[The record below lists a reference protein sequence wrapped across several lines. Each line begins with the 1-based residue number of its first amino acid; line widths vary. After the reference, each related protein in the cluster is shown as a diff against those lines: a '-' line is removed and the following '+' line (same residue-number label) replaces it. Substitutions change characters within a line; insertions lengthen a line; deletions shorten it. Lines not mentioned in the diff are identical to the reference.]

1 MEQIVFGIRADGNKQ
16 IGMGHLM
23 RTLSIALELKKE
35 NVQVIYITKEPQSK
49 EFAEEKGF
57 SCLLLPGNYEV
68 MEDETEET
76 LAYIDR
82 YDIRLLLVDSYGAT
96 KDYLSCINDR
106 VPVFYLDDL
115 GRMGLPVSGLI
126 NYNIYGQDM
135 GYEAQYPAGTV
146 LMLGS
151 KYAPVKTEFSQVP
164 YEVRKEADRI
174 MITMG
179 GSDSLNI
186 AGQLAR
192 KLLAS
197 VDRRVQITLISGRF
211 SPHLEALQRLAGED
225 DRLRVLTDVHDM
237 WNVMADSDIAISA
250 AGSTM
255 YELCTVGVPTVCC
268 YYVENQRRIAEGFGS
283 GMSMCNAGDFSKE
296 PDKVLQRMVE
306 ETWCLLKNY
315 EKRRRLSDE
324 MRAVSYGKGT
334 KRIVEKL
341 IDYSE

>member
-23 RTLSIALELKKE
+23 RTLSIAQALTKE
-35 NVQVIYITKEPQSK
+35 NIRALYITKEPQSK
-49 EFAEEKGF
+49 QFIEEKGF
-57 SCLLLPGNYEV
+57 SCVLLPGSYDT
-68 MEDETEET
+68 MEEETDST
-76 LAYIDR
+76 LAYIQK
-82 YDIRLLLVDSYGAT
+82 YGIRLLLVDSYCAT
-96 KDYLSCINDR
+96 KDYLGRINDR

-135 GYEAQYPAGTV
+135 GYESQYPAETV
-146 LMLGS
+146 LLLGS
-151 KYAPVKTEFSQVP
+151 QYAPVKAEFGQVS
-164 YEVRKEADRI
+164 YEVRKQAKHI

-192 KLLAS
+192 QLLAF
-197 VDRRVQITLISGRF
+197 VDSKVQITLICGRF
-211 SPHLEALQRLAGED
+211 SPHIEAVQSLAREDGRLW
-225 DRLRVLTDVHDM
+225 VLTDVQDM
-237 WNVMADSDIAISA
+237 WNVMAESDIAISA

-255 YELCTVGVPTVCC
+255 YELCTLGVPTVCC
-268 YYVENQRRIAEGFGS
+268 YYVENQRRIAEGFETRTGV
-283 GMSMCNAGDFSKE
+283 CNAGDFSKE

-306 ETWCLLKNY
+306 ETLSLLTSY

-324 MRAVSYGKGT
+324 MRTVSLGKGA
-334 KRIVEKL
+334 KQIVEKL